1 MGDFSQGGI
10 VATLHNFDT
19 KTTAELEADLKLFS
33 GYRPMELIL
42 PSLLSEIDG
51 PALGD
56 IVEQIGQT
64 DYLQHVTIGL
74 DAADRDGYERAYRF
88 FKGLNMPFSMLWNDG
103 PRLRGIHREL
113 EEAGLGP
120 IEPGKGRNV
129 WCCIG
134 YTQARGKADAVA
146 LHDCDILT
154 YDRALL
160 ARLFY
165 PIANPNF
172 QFEFCKGFYARV
184 ADGKMNGRVSRLL
197 VTPLLLAMERV
208 LGPND
213 YISFMRSFRYPLA
226 GEFSFRRSLIP
237 ELRIPSDWGL
247 EVGVLSEMQRNQ
259 ASNRICQVDIAPRY
273 DHKHQKLSVN
283 DATTGLSRM
292 SIDISKVLI
301 RKLATQGHCFNQS
314 TFRTLKATYFRIA
327 LDMVN
332 FYQSD
337 AELNGLSYDIN
348 AEEKAVEL
356 FAENIM
362 RAGDD
367 FTYSPMETPFIPSW
381 RRVESAI
388 PGLANRLRR
397 AVEADN
403 QEIEAK
409 SWSDVKL
416 PVAS

>member
-1 MGDFSQGGI
+1 MIFHKAASLPPCI
-10 VATLHNFDT
+10 ISRPNRRPNW
-19 KTTAELEADLKLFS
+19 KAELKLFS

-56 IVEQIGQT
+56 IVEQISKT
-64 DYLQHVTIGL
+64 DYLQHVIVGL
-74 DAADRDGYERAYRF
+74 DGADRDGYERAYRF
-88 FKGLNMPFSMLWNDG
+88 FSNLNMPFSMLWNDG
-103 PRLRGIHREL
+103 PRLRAIHREL
-113 EEAGLGP
+113 EDAGFDP
-120 IEPGKGRNV
+120 IEAGKGRNV

-172 QFEFCKGFYARV
+172 QFEFCKGYYARV

-197 VTPLLLAMERV
+197 VSPLLLAMERV

-213 YISFMRSFRYPLA
+213 YLSFMRSFRYPLA

-259 ASNRICQVDIAPRY
+259 ASNRICQVDIAARY
-273 DHKHQKLSVN
+273 DHKHQSLSET
-283 DATTGLSRM
+283 DAAAACHACR
-292 SIDISKVLI
+292 SI
-301 RKLATQGHCFNQS
+301 
-314 TFRTLKATYFRIA
+314 
-327 LDMVN
+327 
-332 FYQSD
+332 
-337 AELNGLSYDIN
+337 
-348 AEEKAVEL
+348 
-356 FAENIM
+356 
-362 RAGDD
+362 
-367 FTYSPMETPFIPSW
+367 SP
-381 RRVESAI
+381 RC
-388 PGLANRLRR
+388 
-397 AVEADN
+397 
-403 QEIEAK
+403 
-409 SWSDVKL
+409 
-416 PVAS
+416 

>member
-1 MGDFSQGGI
+1 MGDFSQSGI
-10 VATLHNFDT
+10 VATLHNFET
-19 KTTAELEADLKLFS
+19 KSTAELESDLKLFS

-56 IVEQIGQT
+56 IVEQISKT
-64 DYLQHVTIGL
+64 DYLQHVIIGL
-74 DAADRDGYERAYRF
+74 DGADRDGYERAYSF
-88 FKGLNMPFSMLWNDG
+88 FKNLNMPFSMLWNDG
-103 PRLRGIHREL
+103 PRLRAIHREL
-113 EEAGLGP
+113 EDAGFDP
-120 IEPGKGRNV
+120 IEAGKGRNV

-172 QFEFCKGFYARV
+172 QFEFCKGYYARV

-197 VTPLLLAMERV
+197 VSPLLLAMERV

-213 YISFMRSFRYPLA
+213 YLSFMRSFRYPLA

-259 ASNRICQVDIAPRY
+259 ASNRICQVDIAARY
-273 DHKHQKLSVN
+273 DHKHQSLSET
-283 DATTGLSRM
+283 DATSGLSRM
-292 SIDISKVLI
+292 SIDITKVLI
-301 RKLATQGHCFNQS
+301 RKLATQGQCFNQS
-314 TFRTLKATYFRIA
+314 TFRTIKATYFRIA
-327 LDMVN
+327 LDMIN

-337 AELNGLSYDIN
+337 AELNGLAYDIN
-348 AEEKAVEL
+348 VEEKAVEL

-388 PGLANRLRR
+388 PGLATKMRR

-403 QEIEAK
+403 HEI
-409 SWSDVKL
+409 
-416 PVAS
+416 